1 LRTRIAVEEGEP
13 VQVIEEWEA
22 RGLEVKDLSSLSLQE
37 REEEARRIAGAE
49 AVAGFDLSRGPMLRV
64 TALMLEEEEH
74 IVLFT
79 LHHIVSDG
87 WSMGILI
94 REVGTLY
101 QAYRAG
107 KESPLGELPIQYAD
121 FAAWQK
127 QWLKGEAL
135 ERELEYWRKQLA
147 GLETL
152 ELPTDYPRPAAPSYR
167 GASHH
172 FVVEGE
178 LAERLKSLGQRKGV
192 TLFMTLLGGFD
203 VLMSRYSGQE
213 DVALGTDIA
222 NRNRAEIEG
231 VIGFFVNQLVMRVGV
246 RPEESFAELLERVR
260 EVCLGAY
267 AHQDVPFEKLVEEL
281 RPERDLSRSPL
292 FQTKLILQN
301 APGEDLALEGMRLS
315 IVGGEAK
322 TARFDLT
329 VAITD
334 AGRDL
339 YGVVEYSRDLYEEG
353 TIERLMDHYKNV
365 LSGVAE
371 DSSRRICDL
380 NLLNDREREQIV
392 VEWNQTGRPYPNDRR
407 VHELFAEQAERTPDR
422 TALIGDGQEITYRE
436 LNRRANQLA
445 AYLQR
450 LGVGPETLVGLY
462 LDRSVEMVVA
472 MLGAL
477 KSGGAYL
484 PLDSEYPLERLSFML
499 EDARVGIVVT
509 DQELEARLPAFL
521 GKTVLM
527 DLEWE
532 RINRESDSEPKSET
546 VAENLAYVI
555 YTSGSTG
562 APKGVAVQHRA
573 LVARTTALLEA
584 FELSSA
590 DRLLGL
596 VSPSF
601 DAFGEEVFTTL
612 SCGAG
617 LIIDRHAIHYPAQD
631 LLGLIES
638 LAITT
643 LHSTIA
649 YWHQL
654 VDEVSSSQGRIPSQ
668 LRLCIAGG
676 ERTSISKL
684 EQWAVVTGHQSR
696 FVNAYGPTEATIT
709 STVYGTDMGS
719 SRNSLQTGAP
729 IGRPIAN
736 TQIYIL
742 DRNRQVTPIGVRGE
756 LYIGGA
762 GVARGYLGRAEIS
775 AEKFVP
781 DGFGEEPGER
791 LYRTGDVGRYLEDG
805 KIEFLG
811 RVDDQVKLRG
821 YRIELG
827 EVESAL
833 NQHQSVRQCVVVV
846 EENEGGAKRLLGY
859 VVGEEGSTAA
869 ELKRHLREKLPEYM
883 IPQTI
888 LILDAMPVTPNGKI
902 DRKRLLLLKDAET
915 QLEPEYV
922 AARTPVEEILVG
934 IFEESLKLDR
944 VGIRDNF
951 FEIGGHSL
959 LATQVVSR
967 VREIFGAE
975 IEVRNIFEAPTVE
988 ALGRR
993 IEEAIRAGEKR
1004 EAPPLIRV
1012 PRNGRAPLSFA
1023 QQRLWFI
1030 EQLKPGDAVYNCS
1043 AAVRLEGRLNLEA
1056 LEGAINEIIKRH
1068 EVLRT
1073 RIEVEAA
1080 TPAQVIEGWEWRRLR
1095 VEDLMSLIPEER
1107 EKEARRIMREEA
1119 GRGFDLRRGPL
1130 MRVMALRLGEDQHI
1144 LIFTM
1149 HHIVSDGWSMEVLV
1163 REMCVLYEA
1172 MSEGKGSPLKELEIQ
1187 YADYAKWQRE
1197 YLAGGV
1203 MENEIE
1209 YWKERLKDAAI
1220 IELPTDHAR
1229 PAEPSY
1235 RGGEVKV
1242 AIDKELIEGLRR
1254 LSQREGG
1261 TLFMALMAA
1270 FKVLLMRYS
1279 GEEDVSVGT
1288 AIANRTR
1295 REIEGLIGFFV
1306 NTLVM
1311 RTDLG
1316 GNPSF
1321 RELVKREREV
1331 ALGAYARQEAPFEKL
1346 VEEINPNRDLSR
1358 SPLFQVMM
1366 VLQNTGRA
1374 GIDLRG
1380 LKVREIDDE
1389 TKTAKFDLTLMLVEG
1404 REGIAGCLG
1413 YSHDL
1418 YEEETIRRMVRHY
1431 EKLVK
1436 EVVRDAEQRVREI
1449 DLMSAAEKEHVLVEF
1464 NRTERKFER
1473 AHCIHELIEMQAERR
1488 QGETAVVYEEEVV
1501 TYGELNAR
1509 ANQLAHHL
1517 RKLGVGP
1524 EALVGLCL
1532 ERSVEMV
1539 VGLLGVL
1546 KAGGAYVPL
1555 DPSYPSERLT
1565 FMLEDAQVSVLL
1577 TQERLLPFLP
1587 AHVAR
1592 VISLDRDWSDIGNE
1606 SAENPEKWGEFANPA
1621 YVIYTS
1627 GSTGRPKGVV
1637 IAHGAIMNHMLWM
1650 QESFP
1655 LDERD
1660 RVLQKTPFSFDA
1672 SVWEFFAPLLV
1683 GGQLIVARPGGHQDS
1698 SYLARLIIER
1708 EVTILQVVPSML
1720 RILLGEPEMERC
1732 QSLRRVFCGGEVLT
1746 PDLRDQFFSRLS
1758 AELHNLYGPTEATI
1772 DATSWSCRRDEKS
1785 TREAVPIG
1793 RPVAN
1798 VKAYV
1803 FDEWLEPTPVGVVG
1817 ELYLGGAGVGLGYLR
1832 RPEMTAERFIPH
1844 RFSAE
1849 PGERLYRTGDLVR
1862 YLPDGNLGFL
1872 GRMDD
1877 QVKIRGYR
1885 IELAEIERVLE
1896 QEPWIQGAVVVVRAG
1911 ALGRRQLVA
1920 YVVGDGERERE
1931 TTRLR
1936 KYLKEKLPDYMVPS
1950 AIVVLDRMPLT
1961 PNGKL
1966 DRDALP
1972 NPEQE
1977 LRGGGTADVPP
1988 RTLVEE
1994 ILAEI
1999 FKQSLN
2005 LDRIGIHDNFF
2016 ELGGDSILSIQI
2028 VSKANEAGLGLTPKQ
2043 LFQHQSIAELAAV
2056 VGQAGVIELEEGNV
2070 GGEVPLTPIQKQFFE
2085 RDDEEP
2091 EHFNQAVMLEVKEY
2105 LDVELLRKVI
2115 GQLVKQHDIL
2125 KHRFLRTEGG
2135 WRQVREEVDG
2145 GLALEEIDISTAG
2158 ESLESEVIEEAAEK
2172 YQKGMNLEKGP
2183 LMRIVVFGVDQGRR
2197 QRVLI
2202 VAHHLIIDGVSW
2214 RILLGDF
2221 ERGYEQAKSG
2231 EGINLGA
2238 KTTSYKRWAER
2249 LKEEAQSKR
2258 LREEAG
2264 YWLLGDGKG
2273 VRRLPTDRGGV
2284 NTMASSMDVI
2294 TSLNE
2299 EETGWLL
2306 EKVPKTYKAQINEV
2320 LLSAVAR
2327 SVSEWSREQA
2337 VLVEIDGHGREE
2349 IVEDVDLARTVGWF
2363 TSVYPVKLEVRSES
2377 NVELLQSV
2385 MEQVRKVSRRG
2396 IYYGILKYLS
2406 EESDIREKLRALPQA
2421 EISFNYLGRLDL
2433 VLREGSLF
2441 RIAKE
2446 RVGKTRSSKEKRQHL
2461 IEINGS
2467 VSGGRLHMVW
2477 SYSENAHRRET
2488 IAALAERTIEV
2499 LREVVAGCP

>member
-1 LRTRIAVEEGEP
+1 
-13 VQVIEEWEA
+13 
-22 RGLEVKDLSSLSLQE
+22 
-37 REEEARRIAGAE
+37 
-49 AVAGFDLSRGPMLRV
+49 
-64 TALMLEEEEH
+64 
-74 IVLFT
+74 
-79 LHHIVSDG
+79 
-87 WSMGILI
+87 
-94 REVGTLY
+94 
-101 QAYRAG
+101 
-107 KESPLGELPIQYAD
+107 
-121 FAAWQK
+121 
-127 QWLKGEAL
+127 
-135 ERELEYWRKQLA
+135 
-147 GLETL
+147 
-152 ELPTDYPRPAAPSYR
+152 
-167 GASHH
+167 
-172 FVVEGE
+172 
-178 LAERLKSLGQRKGV
+178 
-192 TLFMTLLGGFD
+192 
-203 VLMSRYSGQE
+203 
-213 DVALGTDIA
+213 
-222 NRNRAEIEG
+222 
-231 VIGFFVNQLVMRVGV
+231 
-246 RPEESFAELLERVR
+246 
-260 EVCLGAY
+260 
-267 AHQDVPFEKLVEEL
+267 
-281 RPERDLSRSPL
+281 
-292 FQTKLILQN
+292 
-301 APGEDLALEGMRLS
+301 
-315 IVGGEAK
+315 
-322 TARFDLT
+322 
-329 VAITD
+329 
-334 AGRDL
+334 
-339 YGVVEYSRDLYEEG
+339 
-353 TIERLMDHYKNV
+353 
-365 LSGVAE
+365 
-371 DSSRRICDL
+371 
-380 NLLNDREREQIV
+380 
-392 VEWNQTGRPYPNDRR
+392 
-407 VHELFAEQAERTPDR
+407 
-422 TALIGDGQEITYRE
+422 
-436 LNRRANQLA
+436 
-445 AYLQR
+445 
-450 LGVGPETLVGLY
+450 
-462 LDRSVEMVVA
+462 
-472 MLGAL
+472 
-477 KSGGAYL
+477 
-484 PLDSEYPLERLSFML
+484 
-499 EDARVGIVVT
+499 
-509 DQELEARLPAFL
+509 
-521 GKTVLM
+521 
-527 DLEWE
+527 
-532 RINRESDSEPKSET
+532 
-546 VAENLAYVI
+546 
-555 YTSGSTG
+555 
-562 APKGVAVQHRA
+562 
-573 LVARTTALLEA
+573 
-584 FELSSA
+584 
-590 DRLLGL
+590 
-596 VSPSF
+596 
-601 DAFGEEVFTTL
+601 
-612 SCGAG
+612 
-617 LIIDRHAIHYPAQD
+617 
-631 LLGLIES
+631 
-638 LAITT
+638 
-643 LHSTIA
+643 
-649 YWHQL
+649 
-654 VDEVSSSQGRIPSQ
+654 
-668 LRLCIAGG
+668 
-676 ERTSISKL
+676 
-684 EQWAVVTGHQSR
+684 
-696 FVNAYGPTEATIT
+696 
-709 STVYGTDMGS
+709 
-719 SRNSLQTGAP
+719 
-729 IGRPIAN
+729 
-736 TQIYIL
+736 
-742 DRNRQVTPIGVRGE
+742 
-756 LYIGGA
+756 
-762 GVARGYLGRAEIS
+762 
-775 AEKFVP
+775 
-781 DGFGEEPGER
+781 
-791 LYRTGDVGRYLEDG
+791 
-805 KIEFLG
+805 
-811 RVDDQVKLRG
+811 
-821 YRIELG
+821 
-827 EVESAL
+827 
-833 NQHQSVRQCVVVV
+833 
-846 EENEGGAKRLLGY
+846 
-859 VVGEEGSTAA
+859 
-869 ELKRHLREKLPEYM
+869 
-883 IPQTI
+883 
-888 LILDAMPVTPNGKI
+888 
-902 DRKRLLLLKDAET
+902 
-915 QLEPEYV
+915 
-922 AARTPVEEILVG
+922 
-934 IFEESLKLDR
+934 
-944 VGIRDNF
+944 
-951 FEIGGHSL
+951 
-959 LATQVVSR
+959 
-967 VREIFGAE
+967 
-975 IEVRNIFEAPTVE
+975 
-988 ALGRR
+988 
-993 IEEAIRAGEKR
+993 
-1004 EAPPLIRV
+1004 
-1012 PRNGRAPLSFA
+1012 
-1023 QQRLWFI
+1023 
-1030 EQLKPGDAVYNCS
+1030 
-1043 AAVRLEGRLNLEA
+1043 
-1056 LEGAINEIIKRH
+1056 
-1068 EVLRT
+1068 
-1073 RIEVEAA
+1073 
-1080 TPAQVIEGWEWRRLR
+1080 
-1095 VEDLMSLIPEER
+1095 
-1107 EKEARRIMREEA
+1107 
-1119 GRGFDLRRGPL
+1119 
-1130 MRVMALRLGEDQHI
+1130 
-1144 LIFTM
+1144 
-1149 HHIVSDGWSMEVLV
+1149 V
-1163 REMCVLYEA
+1163 REMCVIYEA

-1209 YWKERLKDAAI
+1209 YWKEQLKDAAI

-1235 RGGEVKV
+1235 RGGEVKI

-1374 GIDLRG
+1374 EIDLRG

-1389 TKTAKFDLTLMLVEG
+1389 TKTAKFDLTLMLMEG

-1418 YEEETIRRMVRHY
+1418 YEEETIRRMVRNY
-1431 EKLVK
+1431 EKVVK

-1449 DLMSAAEKEHVLVEF
+1449 DLMSAAEKEQVLVEF

-1473 AHCIHELIEMQAERR
+1473 AHFIHELIEMQAERR

-1546 KAGGAYVPL
+1546 KAGGAYVPM
-1555 DPSYPSERLT
+1555 DPSYPSERLS

-1587 AHVAR
+1587 AHMAR
-1592 VISLDRDWSDIGNE
+1592 VISLDRDWSDIGSE
-1606 SAENPEKWGEFANPA
+1606 SAENPEKWGGFANPA

-1650 QESFP
+1650 QESLP

-1672 SVWEFFAPLLV
+1672 SVWEFYAPLLV

-1698 SYLARLIIER
+1698 AYLARLIIER

-1720 RILLGEPEMERC
+1720 RILLGEPEIERC

-1772 DATSWSCRRDEKS
+1772 DATSWICRRDEKS

-1817 ELYLGGAGVGLGYLR
+1817 ELYLGGAGVGRGYLR
-1832 RPEMTAERFIPH
+1832 RPEMTSERFIPH

-1862 YLPDGNLGFL
+1862 YLPDGNLDFL

-1885 IELAEIERVLE
+1885 IELGEIERVLE
-1896 QEPWIQGAVVVVRAG
+1896 QEPWIKGAVVVVRAG

-1950 AIVVLDRMPLT
+1950 AIVVLERMPLT

-2125 KHRFLRTEGG
+2125 KHRFLKTEGG

-2231 EGINLGA
+2231 EEINLGA

-2306 EKVPKTYKAQINEV
+2306 EKVHKTYKAQINEV

-2377 NVELLQSV
+2377 NMELLQSV
-2385 MEQVRKVSRRG
+2385 MEQIRKVSRRG
-2396 IYYGILKYLS
+2396 IYYGIMKYLS
-2406 EESDIREKLRALPQA
+2406 EESNIREKLRALPQA